1 MVGGIPQTKG
11 VSEIGQLKTVNS
23 STTNTYIPFSTQQP
37 EKGLHIYIHRATLLF
52 SSFQWFPTVLR
63 IQSQPLAPNTR
74 GPGGRLQNRK
84 PVTRESNGIHTKVR
98 LRSLTVL
105 DVNRAKCPSHTPL
118 HMHRGSDKCI
128 RALLLFNGLVRSIVK
143 LQFNELI

>member
-1 MVGGIPQTKG
+1 MVGGSPKQKGSQRFVSSKQLTAALQTPTFHFPHSSLRKG
-11 VSEIGQLKTVNS
+11 CIFTFIRL
-23 STTNTYIPFSTQQP
+23 
-37 EKGLHIYIHRATLLF
+37 LLF

-63 IQSQPLAPNTR
+63 IQSQPLAPDTR

-105 DVNRAKCPSHTPL
+105 DVNRAKCPSHMPL